1 MNIFICL
8 YSKKLFSLLPLNIS
22 VSSPLPPFS
31 NSFNH
36 PNLSSNGNFHLTR
49 SYCCSLC
56 RGPGTC
62 CACGGDGEG
71 SNGERKWEV
80 GGGGGRYDQERGGRG
95 GNNNS
100 GKKTIGIANN
110 GILHPYE
117 ILEKLPP
124 SPFPSP
130 ARLIYAPNLL
140 LETRSAALSKTFKST
155 REEICELGS

>member
-1 MNIFICL
+1 M
-8 YSKKLFSLLPLNIS
+8 SGPRDLLRL
-22 VSSPLPPFS
+22 L
-31 NSFNH
+31 
-36 PNLSSNGNFHLTR
+36 R
-49 SYCCSLC
+49 R
-56 RGPGTC
+56 RGGVKWRKEM
-62 CACGGDGEG
+62 GGG
-71 SNGERKWEV
+71 W
-80 GGGGGRYDQERGGRG
+80 GGGGRYDQERGGRG

-100 GKKTIGIANN
+100 GMKTIGIANN